1 MDPKLCKAVNE
12 AFVRLHQDGTIYRS
26 TRLVNWSCTLKSAIS
41 DIEVDKH
48 ELAGRTFL
56 AVPGYNDKVEF
67 GVIISFAYKVDG
79 TDEEI
84 VVATTRIETM
94 LGDTAIA
101 VHPNDQKYSH
111 LIGKFAVHPY
121 CDRKLIIVADDYV
134 DMNFG
139 TGKQLSI
146 IL

>member
-1 MDPKLCKAVNE
+1 MDPKLCRAVEE

-48 ELAGRTFL
+48 ELAGRTAL
-56 AVPGYNDKVEF
+56 PVPGYSEKVEF

-79 TDEEI
+79 SDEEI

-101 VHPNDQKYSH
+101 VHPKDERYSH

-121 CDRKLIIVADDYV
+121 CDRKLVIVADDYV

-139 TGKQLSI
+139 TGKLLYNI
-146 IL
+146 